1 MLKVRSDRI
10 RVFGASTPS
19 ERLVVKVVDLARYL
33 VIFNFLAKYH
43 QNRFVKVDI
52 FSGWSKNINRIDA

>member
-10 RVFGASTPS
+10 RVFVASTPS

-43 QNRFVKVDI
+43 PNRSVKLDI
-52 FSGWSKNINRIDA
+52 FS